1 VKNLKTQTKASD
13 SDSNNP
19 VKEVANL
26 ESNTYLNNSPVL
38 NLGGTDFT
46 LTDIVK
52 TGLCAR
58 LNIGLAGGAGMGKS
72 QLLSD
77 VQSWFGNNA
86 SYVLGRNDLDI
97 KSLYRELNFKNLKEA
112 MDKGGAVS
120 QKEMSKVTS
129 EIHKPLIIVEEIN
142 RAAEVVQNQLFNI
155 FEGFIEIDGTKYA
168 LGDGKL
174 ETYKGIDGK
183 EFTKNT
189 NYSIG
194 LWSANFGNG
203 QYTGTVSM
211 DKALKERSHLIID
224 IDNFP
229 MLSEDLDS
237 ILLGNSGEV
246 RLKEQEKPSNNTK
259 AFVDAFHYFKQ
270 KSFVPDKKELTE
282 ELLLFRYLVNG
293 LDYISCESAKNSKRI
308 LKEVWPSKA
317 EEDNIGSDEDDI
329 VINRMVYPASV
340 RSAQTILM
348 FARSLR
354 EYAKAKNPNANPTV
368 LDSVIESFKLA
379 APYSGIVENEH
390 RIRENYAGNRYLA
403 SCKVADIIKKRFVDK
418 SELINAFSYFKIQ
431 NKPIPKNIL
440 DECKDD
446 FNCFK

>member
-1 VKNLKTQTKASD
+1 MKNLANQTDAKD

-19 VKEVANL
+19 IKTVVNID
-26 ESNTYLNNSPVL
+26 SPTYLNNSPIL
-38 NLGGTDFT
+38 NLGGTDFS

-52 TGLCAR
+52 AGLCAR

-77 VQSWFGNNA
+77 IQSWFGNNA

-97 KSLYRELNFKNLKEA
+97 KSLFRELNFKSLKEA
-112 MDKGGAVS
+112 MDKGSSVS

-129 EIHKPLIIVEEIN
+129 EIYKPLIIVEEIN

-155 FEGFIEIDGTKYA
+155 FEGFIEIDGTKYQ
-168 LGDGKL
+168 LGDGKI

-183 EFTKNT
+183 EFSKNT
-189 NYSIG
+189 NYSVG

-229 MLSEDLDS
+229 MLNDDLDS

-246 RLKEQEKPSNNTK
+246 RLKEQEKPKNNTQN
-259 AFVDAFHYFKQ
+259 FVDAFHYFKQ
-270 KSFVPDKKELTE
+270 KSFVPNSDEILQ

-293 LDYISCESAKNSKRI
+293 LDYIPCESAKNSKRVM
-308 LKEVWPSKA
+308 KESWPSKA
-317 EEDNIGSDEDDI
+317 DEDNIGTSEEEI
-329 VINRMVYPASV
+329 IINRMVYPASV

-354 EYAKAKNPNANPTV
+354 EYAKAKNSKANPTV

-379 APYSGIVENEH
+379 TPHSGIIENDA
-390 RIRENYAGNRYLA
+390 RIRENFAGNRYLA
-403 SCKVADIIKKRFVDK
+403 SCKVADIIKQKFDEK
-418 SELINAFSYFKIQ
+418 SDLIYAISHLKSQ
-431 NKPIPKNIL
+431 GKPISKEIL

-446 FNCFK
+446 FYCLK